1 MVSLRPF
8 EPGDAAVCCEI
19 INAAIQ
25 TMDGLNAQ
33 ARALVV
39 SKNDPESVGADL
51 ARSFTLVAVGQEG
64 VEGLGVLDGIEIRR
78 VYVRP
83 KLQSQGTGTR
93 LVRALE
99 DEARKR
105 GQARIELQASLSSV
119 GFYRALGYQEGA
131 KETSRNGDAEFI
143 HVRMSRDLESSQR

>member
-8 EPGDAAVCCEI
+8 DPGDADVCREI

-25 TMDGLNAQ
+25 IMDGLNAP
-33 ARALVV
+33 AKALVV
-39 SKNDPESVGADL
+39 SKNSPDTVGADL
-51 ARSFTLVAVGQEG
+51 ARAFTLVAVGPDG
-64 VEGLGVLDGIEIRR
+64 IEGLGVLDGLEIRR

-83 KLQSQGTGTR
+83 KLQGRGTGAQ

-105 GQARIELQASLSSV
+105 GLTRIELQASLSSV
-119 GFYRALGYQEGA
+119 GFYRALGYREGA
-131 KETSRNGDAEFI
+131 QETSRNGDAEFI
-143 HVRMSRDLESSQR
+143 HVRMAKDLESI